1 MLFVLCCSCDVVSFV
16 LLCRSCCCVVRDC
29 VRAVLDFFLLF
40 FVLFL
45 VFNKLVVCVSG
56 ATWTQYCCGTLKVF
70 VSSA

>member
-1 MLFVLCCSCDVVSFV
+1 M
-16 LLCRSCCCVVRDC
+16 LCRSCCCVVRDC

-56 ATWTQYCCGTLKVF
+56 ATWTQYCCGTLKVS